1 MAIQASSA
9 RASHAQPVIAVTP
22 IRALPPS
29 SPSSTRAVSR
39 SKRHGAPSCA
49 SSRCVD
55 SMVNPPRRGAGA
67 PLASTPKVTLAS
79 PWPLVRPGTIHWASE
94 RIVQVHSPAA
104 VIAMLPEPPVGGKEL
119 GDVTAAIA
127 HFVVLGAVTVD
138 VVDEPQPPWNTTA
151 ITPRTIVSRR
161 TRAPSANALPA
172 RLVSPRSKLVGYNTP
187 KVFAKPGVDYVATM
201 HPCTGFPRFIGA

>member
-29 SPSSTRAVSR
+29 APSSTRAASR

-49 SSRCVD
+49 SSRCAD
-55 SMVNPPRRGAGA
+55 SMVNSPRRGAGA
-67 PLASTPKVTLAS
+67 PLAATPKDTLAS
-79 PWPLVRPGTIHWASE
+79 PWPLVRPGTIHEASE

-161 TRAPSANALPA
+161 TRSPSANALPA